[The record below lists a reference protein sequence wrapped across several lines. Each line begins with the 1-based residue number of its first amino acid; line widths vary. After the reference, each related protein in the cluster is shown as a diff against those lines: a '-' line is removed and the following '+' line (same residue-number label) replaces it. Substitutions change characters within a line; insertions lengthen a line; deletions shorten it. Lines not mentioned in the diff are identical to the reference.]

1 MASLTAALFWATP
14 IAQIGK
20 RPEGLSIHDEFGR
33 AIFGTSHIS
42 GPLGNGWTGFKW
54 GFRPSHPDIWLAKSS
69 SGVLHNIKESVKV
82 AGQSIRHS
90 GQKDRSIPLPILCIG
105 SGLVAGIA
113 EGLELGGVDDNL
125 SLPILSAVGIHALLV
140 TWGWLSSY
148 LS

>member
-1 MASLTAALFWATP
+1 M
-14 IAQIGK
+14 
-20 RPEGLSIHDEFGR
+20 
-33 AIFGTSHIS
+33 
-42 GPLGNGWTGFKW
+42 
-54 GFRPSHPDIWLAKSS
+54 
-69 SGVLHNIKESVKV
+69 LHNIKESVKV